1 MKKRFKRPLASVK
14 INWHKI
20 SALYDTGADICC
32 MTARQLFP
40 VGQRPKKLKGI
51 STVTSASGDKIEFK
65 GVLPIS
71 FEIDNKKF
79 VYNIHVLKN
88 LS

>member
-1 MKKRFKRPLASVK
+1 
-14 INWHKI
+14 
-20 SALYDTGADICC
+20 
-32 MTARQLFP
+32 MTARFRQLFP

-65 GVLPIS
+65 GVLPIP